1 MAEIVR
7 DLAFQELKWCE
18 LNETPNI
25 LHCLRELCLECRFS
39 FEKCE
44 TCRGSLR
51 LSLGFRA
58 RKSEFANM

>member
-1 MAEIVR
+1 MVEIVR

-39 FEKCE
+39 FEKYE
-44 TCRGSLR
+44 TVPWFSAFIVRI
-51 LSLGFRA
+51 
-58 RKSEFANM
+58 